1 MLTFSITHNGSA
13 PGWIKAEGTN
23 FVWTTTRLTPG
34 RNNHDGFL
42 YEISTP
48 RNSR

>member
-1 MLTFSITHNGSA
+1 MQSLTPHNGSA
-13 PGWIKAEGTN
+13 PGWMKAEGTG
-23 FVWTTTRLTPG
+23 FVLTALPLTHG
-34 RNNHDGFL
+34 KDSNHGFL